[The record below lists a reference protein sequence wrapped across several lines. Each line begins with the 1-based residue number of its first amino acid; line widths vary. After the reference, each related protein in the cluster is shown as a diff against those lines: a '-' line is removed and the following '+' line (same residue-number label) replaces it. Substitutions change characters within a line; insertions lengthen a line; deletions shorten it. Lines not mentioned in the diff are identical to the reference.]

1 MLIQM
6 EMEPVSS
13 CHSQRSTKQRSGR
26 GSSSSRGGRDEG
38 VARRGRWGAVV
49 VNGIAK
55 ARFIM
60 RLGWLGLA
68 WLGFPGRMGVAVG
81 RLDRAAQI
89 ADAYVEYA
97 DMSHTHTLSYYTY
110 SAVLAI

>member
-1 MLIQM
+1 M
-6 EMEPVSS
+6 
-13 CHSQRSTKQRSGR
+13 
-26 GSSSSRGGRDEG
+26 
-38 VARRGRWGAVV
+38 GAVV
-49 VNGIAK
+49 VNGIGK

-60 RLGWLGLA
+60 RLGWFGLA
-68 WLGFPGRMGVAVG
+68 WLPWAYGRMGVAVG
-81 RLDRAAQI
+81 RLDRPAQI

>member
-1 MLIQM
+1 M
-6 EMEPVSS
+6 
-13 CHSQRSTKQRSGR
+13 
-26 GSSSSRGGRDEG
+26 
-38 VARRGRWGAVV
+38 GAVV

-68 WLGFPGRMGVAVG
+68 WLPWAYGRMGVAVG
-81 RLDRAAQI
+81 RLDRPAQI

-97 DMSHTHTLSYYTY
+97 DMSHRHTHAH
-110 SAVLAI
+110 SATTPTAQCWLFS

>member
-1 MLIQM
+1 M
-6 EMEPVSS
+6 
-13 CHSQRSTKQRSGR
+13 
-26 GSSSSRGGRDEG
+26 
-38 VARRGRWGAVV
+38 GAVV

-68 WLGFPGRMGVAVG
+68 WLPWAYGRMGVAVG
-81 RLDRAAQI
+81 RLDRPAQI

-110 SAVLAI
+110 SAVLAIYS

>member
-13 CHSQRSTKQRSGR
+13 CHSQRSTKQ
-26 GSSSSRGGRDEG
+26 SSSSAAARGGQGSWEAG
-38 VARRGRWGAVV
+38 EEGAVV

-60 RLGWLGLA
+60 RLGLA
-68 WLGFPGRMGVAVG
+68 WLGGWADGRMGVAVG

-89 ADAYVEYA
+89 ADVRRVCRYVA
-97 DMSHTHTLSYYTY
+97 LAHTHTHTYSCYTY
-110 SAVLAI
+110 NAVMGA

>member
-26 GSSSSRGGRDEG
+26 GSSSSSGGRDEG
-38 VARRGRWGAVV
+38 IARRGRWGQSLSTALPKLVSLCDL
-49 VNGIAK
+49 A
-55 ARFIM
+55 
-60 RLGWLGLA
+60 GLA

-81 RLDRAAQI
+81 RLDRPAQI